1 MKRLMKKLS
10 IITCATMIVGTGIS
24 GMAIAANSNQ
34 PQAER
39 EMPLLPPMI
48 ERLADKLD
56 LTEAQQAELKSL
68 KERQQAL
75 RSEFWEVFTED
86 QKTTMLQAMM
96 KHRKDRGGD
105 KHFRKGH
112 HKGERGDRGER
123 PEGPNPSR

>member
-1 MKRLMKKLS
+1 M
-10 IITCATMIVGTGIS
+10 
-24 GMAIAANSNQ
+24 
-34 PQAER
+34 
-39 EMPLLPPMI
+39 

-75 RSEFWEVFTED
+75 RAEFWEVFTEE

-112 HKGERGDRGER
+112 HKSERGDRGDRGER
-123 PEGPNPSR
+123 PDDTNPSR